1 MVDLLLEARASTKM
15 VTHDTQT
22 SCLHMAAKNNAV
34 NHARL
39 NSKGLLYL
47 LIPVLSYFRLLSIV
61 RACRCY
67 YYYYFICLD
76 LCTDCCFD
84 TLLCGSVFVRSEQAG
99 KEDETWARGDRVLV
113 SCMPLV

>member
-39 NSKGLLYL
+39 SSKGLLHL

-61 RACRCY
+61 ACRCRFY
-67 YYYYFICLD
+67 EN
-76 LCTDCCFD
+76 TDCCFD
-84 TLLCGSVFVRSEQAG
+84 MLLCGSVFVRSEQAG
-99 KEDETWARGDRVLV
+99 REDETRAKGDRVLV

>member
-39 NSKGLLYL
+39 NSKGFLYL
-47 LIPVLSYFRLLSIV
+47 LIPVLCYFRLLSIV
-61 RACRCY
+61 ACRCRFY
-67 YYYYFICLD
+67 VRTAAL
-76 LCTDCCFD
+76 TCF
-84 TLLCGSVFVRSEQAG
+84 CA
-99 KEDETWARGDRVLV
+99 AV
-113 SCMPLV
+113 SLSGLSRQVEKTRPGQGGTEWS